1 MVPQDG
7 QTRFVPS
14 SGFATSLQP
23 RVDCEARPL
32 ATGRTAVKHLLKAR
46 LRRWLPCTD
55 GDQAGALCYQPRRFS
70 EGRFV
75 SIRKPAAPMPHA
87 FAKPLSA
94 LPSGPLRGRVV
105 VPGDKSISHRS
116 LMLGA
121 LAIGETRIAG
131 LLESADVMATA
142 AAMRAFG
149 AKVEQ
154 GGDGVWRVH
163 GLGTGGL
170 LEPEGVI
177 DFGNAG
183 TGVRLAHRH
192 RRRACLRHHLCR
204 RRLAV
209 AAARWGACSSRCA
222 TWARR

>member
-1 MVPQDG
+1 MVTAPG
-7 QTRFVPS
+7 RC
-14 SGFATSLQP
+14 ATNRAAFPCIRRITS
-23 RVDCEARPL
+23 
-32 ATGRTAVKHLLKAR
+32 KAR
-46 LRRWLPCTD
+46 
-55 GDQAGALCYQPRRFS
+55 AS
-70 EGRFV
+70 
-75 SIRKPAAPMPHA
+75 PMTHA

-121 LAIGETRIAG
+121 LTIGETKIGG
-131 LLESADVMATA
+131 LLESADIMATA

-149 AKVEQ
+149 AKVERCA
-154 GGDGVWRVH
+154 DGFWRVH

-183 TGVRLAHRH
+183 TGVRLAI
-192 RRRACLRHHLCR
+192 
-204 RRLAV
+204 
-209 AAARWGACSSRCA
+209 
-222 TWARR
+222 

>member
-1 MVPQDG
+1 MTEPKRCATNRAAFLWFHETVP
-7 QTRFVPS
+7 
-14 SGFATSLQP
+14 
-23 RVDCEARPL
+23 
-32 ATGRTAVKHLLKAR
+32 K
-46 LRRWLPCTD
+46 
-55 GDQAGALCYQPRRFS
+55 AGA
-70 EGRFV
+70 
-75 SIRKPAAPMPHA
+75 ATMTHA

-94 LPSGPLRGRVV
+94 LPSGALRGRVV

-121 LAIGETRIAG
+121 LTIGETRIAG

-149 AKVEQ
+149 AKVEK
-154 GGDGVWRVH
+154 GADGSWRVR

-183 TGVRLAHRH
+183 TGVRLAI
-192 RRRACLRHHLCR
+192 
-204 RRLAV
+204 
-209 AAARWGACSSRCA
+209 GI
-222 TWARR
+222 